1 MATSEKE
8 INNYLFDQLEIVERF
23 EAALQKGAEEARKE
37 IEYQKKAINRKL
49 YQQPP
54 LSKEQ

>member
-1 MATSEKE
+1 MAASEKE

-23 EAALQKGAEEARKE
+23 EAALMHGEEEAKRE

-54 LSKEQ
+54 LSQE